1 MTETLM
7 RSLSHGYSALVL
19 GASGGIGRAFRRQL
33 EMDGGCGKVVCLS
46 RREDGFDVTDED
58 SVLRAAD
65 RLKSESFDLILCA
78 TGALTINGLGPE
90 KSLRQVSQHSM
101 MAQFAVNAVGPALV
115 LKHFVPLLVRR
126 KRVILAVLSAR
137 VGSIGDNALGGWI
150 SYRSSKAALNQI
162 VHTAAIEVTRAN
174 ASSLLIAVHPGTVD
188 TQLSAPFSSG
198 HKRFEPDN
206 AARRI
211 LEMLDGLTPDRTGGF
226 FAYDGT
232 AITW

>member
-19 GASGGIGRAFRRQL
+19 GANGGIGQAFRRQL

-58 SVLRAAD
+58 SVLRAAY

-90 KSLRQVSQHSM
+90 RSLRQVSQHSM

-115 LKHFVPLLVRR
+115 LKHFVPLLARR
-126 KRVILAVLSAR
+126 KRVIFAVLSAR

-174 ASSLLIAVHPGTVD
+174 ASSLLIAVHPGTVE
-188 TQLSAPFSSG
+188 TELSAPFSSG
-198 HKRFEPDN
+198 HKRFEPDD

-211 LEMLDGLTPDRTGGF
+211 LEMLDGLAPDRTGGF

-232 AITW
+232 AIVW

>member
-19 GASGGIGRAFRRQL
+19 GASGGIGQAFRRQL

-46 RREDGFDVTDED
+46 RREDGLDVTDED

-90 KSLRQVSQHSM
+90 RSLRQISQHSM

-115 LKHFVPLLVRR
+115 LKHFVPLLERR
-126 KRVILAVLSAR
+126 KRVIFAVLSAR

-174 ASSLLIAVHPGTVD
+174 ASSLLIAVHPGTVE
-188 TQLSAPFSSG
+188 TELSAPFSSG
-198 HKRFEPDN
+198 HKRFEPDD

-232 AITW
+232 AIAW